1 MWTPYQEHEH
11 EVLST
16 IQFLLSWRELV
27 MVSEDDAAC
36 PLGLK
41 GIIRS
46 RFTSTT
52 IMAGVI
58 SQWLGL

>member
-1 MWTPYQEHEH
+1 MWTLYQKHEH
-11 EVLST
+11 EVLSI

-27 MVSEDDAAC
+27 MVSEDNAAS

-52 IMAGVI
+52 IMVGVI
-58 SQWLGL
+58 S